1 LRIIAIGGP
10 GFRSAS
16 FPKSFDIPTLFPELF
31 LSNDERSWVTAAHA
45 AARIKEIENANEYL
59 SRVDKPYLQERK
71 KQILSQ
77 IENARGK

>member
-1 LRIIAIGGP
+1 
-10 GFRSAS
+10 
-16 FPKSFDIPTLFPELF
+16 
-31 LSNDERSWVTAAHA
+31 LSNDELSWVTAAHA